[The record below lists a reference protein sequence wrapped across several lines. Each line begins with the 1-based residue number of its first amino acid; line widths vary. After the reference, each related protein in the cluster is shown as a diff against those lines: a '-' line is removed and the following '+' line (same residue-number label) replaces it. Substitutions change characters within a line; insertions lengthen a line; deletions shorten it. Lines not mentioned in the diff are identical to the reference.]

1 MPAPRKHNVQTP
13 GAAPAQVTQADI
25 DAVETGP
32 TIEIGGRQVPLV
44 EIEQAAFETSGMTA
58 EEWDA
63 MEGRDRDERIGK
75 ARKEMEATLRDFGE
89 RHGAEDQKAT
99 QARAA
104 ANVAARRAA
113 RGLAGQH
120 ITPRA
125 QNQFEHLPHSTE
137 FDAKELDAPIQCR
150 DGILVPDKSG
160 QVLPQ
165 KFK

>member
-25 DAVETGP
+25 KAIETGP
-32 TIEIGGRQVPLV
+32 SIEIGGRQVPLV
-44 EIEQAAFETSGMTA
+44 EIEQSAFETSGMTS

-63 MEGRDRDERIGK
+63 LDGRDRDERIGK
-75 ARKEMEATLRDFGE
+75 ARKEIEASLREFGE
-89 RHGAEDQKAT
+89 RHAGADQQAM

-113 RGLAGQH
+113 RGLSGKGAGASRSN
-120 ITPRA
+120 P
-125 QNQFEHLPHSTE
+125 FEHLPHSSDI
-137 FDAKELDAPIQCR
+137 DAKELSAPMQCR
-150 DGILVPDKSG
+150 DGILVPDTSG
-160 QVLPQ
+160 QVLKT

>member
-25 DAVETGP
+25 DLVETGP
-32 TIEIGGRQVPLV
+32 SIEIGGRQVPLV
-44 EIEQAAFETSGMTA
+44 EIEQTAFESSGMTS
-58 EEWDA
+58 EEWEKLD
-63 MEGRDRDERIGK
+63 GRDRDERIGK
-75 ARKEMEATLRDFGE
+75 ARKDMEVSLREFGE
-89 RHGAEDQKAT
+89 RHGASDQ
-99 QARAA
+99 QASQQRAA

-113 RGLAGQH
+113 RGLSGQNVKPH
-120 ITPRA
+120 KGSE
-125 QNQFEHLPHSTE
+125 FEHLPHSSE
-137 FDAKELDAPIQCR
+137 FDAKELDAPVQCR